1 MLVLH
6 EIFGIP
12 VDSPASYEGFI
23 ARVHPEDRHRVE
35 EMIGE
40 GLGQR
45 RTADYEWRLVQLD
58 GAVRH
63 MHTLSVVVTDAGGK
77 AVRMA
82 GTSVDI
88 TERKIAEQNQQTLLR
103 ELQTALAEVKTLQ
116 GLIKLCAHC
125 KRVLTDEGGW
135 EQFESY
141 VRAHSEVE
149 FSHGICPDCARQWTA
164 NL

>member
-1 MLVLH
+1 M
-6 EIFGIP
+6 
-12 VDSPASYEGFI
+12 
-23 ARVHPEDRHRVE
+23 HPEDRHRVE

-63 MHTLSVVVTDAGGK
+63 MHTLSVVVTDPEGK

-116 GLIKLCAHC
+116 GLIKIRVHC

-141 VRAHSEVE
+141 VRAHSDVE
-149 FSHGICPDCARQWTA
+149 FSHGICPECTAREWGGA
-164 NL
+164 VG